1 MPKNPAR
8 VSRVAEQIQRDL
20 AELIR
25 LEVKDPRVTLVTV
38 TGVDVTRDYAHAKV
52 HFTTLQGEALAV
64 ESTQALQRASGFLR
78 SELSHR
84 LKLRCVPQLHFV
96 YDTSVERGVHLSK
109 LIEQANQ
116 GIPAGE
122 AQDGSR
128 D

>member
-8 VSRVAEQIQRDL
+8 VSRVAEQIQREL

-38 TGVDVTRDYAHAKV
+38 TGVEVTRDYAHAKV
-52 HFTTLQGEALAV
+52 HFTTLQGEAQAA
-64 ESTQALQRASGFLR
+64 ESTQALQRVSGFLR
-78 SELSHR
+78 SALSHQLR
-84 LKLRCVPQLHFV
+84 LRTVPQLHFV
-96 YDTSVERGVHLSK
+96 YDTSVERGMHLSK

-116 GIPAGE
+116 APAVDP
-122 AQDGSR
+122 DGSR